1 MLFGLQGKVIGG
13 IKYASPMPAWAQF
26 NDQDIA
32 AIIDYERSAWDNRG
46 KPITASEVAAIR
58 AKGK

>member
-1 MLFGLQGKVIGG
+1 
-13 IKYASPMPAWAQF
+13 MPPWSQL

-32 AIIDYERSAWDNRG
+32 AIIDYERSAWGNHG
-46 KPITASEVAAIR
+46 KPVTAPEVAAIR